1 LDVQKRGF
9 VLPLSLFFL
18 SGEVMKGTFTV
29 KTRSKTEFIE
39 ITRDI
44 EEAIR
49 SEGVDDGICMLF
61 VPHTTAAITI
71 NESADPSVKS
81 DILMVLNKI
90 VPWKEEYLH
99 LEGNSPAH
107 IKSSII
113 GASEIVQV
121 EGGRLKLGTW
131 QGVFFCEFDGPRSRK
146 VHVRLL

>member
-1 LDVQKRGF
+1 
-9 VLPLSLFFL
+9 
-18 SGEVMKGTFTV
+18 MKGTLTV
-29 KTRSKTEFIE
+29 KTKSKTEFVE
-39 ITRDI
+39 ITGDI
-44 EEAIR
+44 ENAIR
-49 SEGVDDGICMLF
+49 SQGVDDGICMLF

-90 VPWKEEYLH
+90 VPWKEAYRH

-113 GASEIVQV
+113 GASEIIAV

-146 VHVRLL
+146 VHIRFL

>member
-1 LDVQKRGF
+1 MKRT
-9 VLPLSLFFL
+9 LA
-18 SGEVMKGTFTV
+18 V
-29 KTRSKTEFIE
+29 KTSSRTEFVD
-39 ITRDI
+39 ITADI

-49 SEGVDDGICMLF
+49 SEGVDDGVCMLF

-81 DILMVLNKI
+81 DILMILNKI
-90 VPWKEEYLH
+90 VPWKEAYGH
-99 LEGNSPAH
+99 IEGNSPAH

-113 GASEIVQV
+113 GPSQIIAV

-146 VHVRLL
+146 VHIRIL

>member
-1 LDVQKRGF
+1 MNR
-9 VLPLSLFFL
+9 
-18 SGEVMKGTFTV
+18 TITV
-29 KTRSKTEFIE
+29 KTGSKTELID

-44 EEAIR
+44 EAAIR
-49 SEGVDDGICMLF
+49 SEGVDDGVCMLF
-61 VPHTTAAITI
+61 VPHTTAAVTI

-81 DILMVLNKI
+81 DILLVLNKI
-90 VPWKEEYLH
+90 IPWKEAYKH

-113 GASEIVQV
+113 GASEFIVV

-146 VHVRLL
+146 IHIRFL

>member
-1 LDVQKRGF
+1 VKKTL
-9 VLPLSLFFL
+9 
-18 SGEVMKGTFTV
+18 TV
-29 KTRSKTEFIE
+29 KTGSKTEFID

-49 SEGVDDGICMLF
+49 SEGVDDGVCALF

-90 VPWKEEYLH
+90 VPWKEAYRH

-113 GASEIVQV
+113 GTSEIIAV

-146 VHVRLL
+146 VHIRLL